1 MTELRSCLLTAWEM
15 VRLVGQ
21 GELTWRELVEAH
33 LERVAAHNGAINA
46 IVETCGEAALAE
58 AAAADRDTANRTG
71 H

>member
-58 AAAADRDTANRTG
+58 AADRDAANRTG